1 MILSRYERMVAK
13 RYLLP
18 GKGEG
23 FIFLVASISLV
34 AVMLGVAALIIVMS
48 VMNGF
53 RAELFDKIVGLNGHA
68 VVQGYGGRLSGW
80 QDVLDEARKT
90 PGVTEAS
97 PLIERPLLGLHE
109 GRAEAILVRGME
121 DEDIYG
127 PRGIAPKVIMGDL
140 NLLRQNSSISSIPE
154 VPEFGDEEGPTGAI
168 EPPLDGSGGGFDMA
182 EGAGD
187 VTAPEDQVQYIAIG
201 SRLATN
207 LGVSAGQRITI
218 FNPEGRTT
226 PFGTVPRE
234 ISYEIAAI
242 FEIGIYDYDQRFVV
256 MPLAD
261 AQLLMMLGDD
271 VGMIEIKTEDPDR
284 VGEILAPLVPKI
296 NTQAQILD
304 WKTMNATLFE
314 ALAVE
319 RVAMFV
325 VLSIIVL
332 VAVFNI
338 LSSLI
343 MLVRAK
349 TRDIAILR
357 TMGASRKSLLRI
369 FMTVGLLI
377 GSAGIVA
384 GLVLGFVFL
393 YFRQSVVN
401 FIQFVTGQN
410 LWDPQI
416 RFLTE
421 LPSRTDPVEVAA
433 IVLLAL
439 IFSFLATLYPAFKA
453 ASTDPV
459 QVLRYE

>member
-34 AVMLGVAALIIVMS
+34 AVALGVAALIIVMS

-68 VVQGYGGRLSGW
+68 VIQGYGGRLDSW
-80 QDVLDEARKT
+80 QQVLKDTKST
-90 PGVTEAS
+90 PGVTDATA
-97 PLIERPLLGLHE
+97 LIEQPLLATFN
-109 GRAEAILVRGME
+109 GRFEAILMRGMSVK
-121 DEDIYG
+121 DIRRNETLKG
-127 PRGIAPKVIMGDL
+127 KTVAG
-140 NLLRQNSSISSIPE
+140 SIDSLS
-154 VPEFGDEEGPTGAI
+154 A
-168 EPPLDGSGGGFDMA
+168 GSGR
-182 EGAGD
+182 
-187 VTAPEDQVQYIAIG
+187 IAMG
-201 SRLATN
+201 SRLAQN
-207 LGVSAGQRITI
+207 LGAQVGQMVTIT
-218 FNPEGRTT
+218 NPQGRTT

-234 ISYEIAAI
+234 ISYEVAAI
-242 FEIGIYDYDQRFVV
+242 FEIGVYDYDKAFVI
-256 MPLAD
+256 MPMED
-261 AQLLMMLGDD
+261 AQTLMLLGDQI
-271 VGMIEIKTEDPDR
+271 GMIEIKTDDPDR
-284 VGEILAPLVPKI
+284 VNEILRPLLPKI
-296 NTQAQILD
+296 DDKGMVVD
-304 WKTMNATLFE
+304 WRSMNASLFE

-357 TMGASRKSLLRI
+357 TMGASRQSLLKI
-369 FMTVGLLI
+369 FMTVGVLI

-384 GLVLGFVFL
+384 GVILGFIFL

-401 FIQFVTGQN
+401 AIQFVTGQN
-410 LWDPQI
+410 LWDPSI

-421 LPSRTDPVEVAA
+421 LPSKTDPFEVLA
-433 IVLLAL
+433 ICGLAL
-439 IFSFLATLYPAFKA
+439 LFSFLATLYPALKA